1 MFGGYPWEGS
11 SSLKANG
18 EGGGGIDVYM
28 CVYMCGGGSSGS
40 GGVGG
45 GLERVEGG
53 ETGQDVLKTKNKS

>member
-1 MFGGYPWEGS
+1 MF
-11 SSLKANG
+11 
-18 EGGGGIDVYM
+18 M
-28 CVYMCGGGSSGS
+28 CVCMCVEGGSSGS